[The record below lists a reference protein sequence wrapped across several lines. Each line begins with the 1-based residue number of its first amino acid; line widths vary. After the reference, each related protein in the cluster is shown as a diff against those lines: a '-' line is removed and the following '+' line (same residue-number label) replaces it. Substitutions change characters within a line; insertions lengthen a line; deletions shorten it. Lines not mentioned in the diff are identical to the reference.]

1 MQDQKDNMR
10 SRSELENARRNELRN
25 DRRMSRGYRSRHI
38 AIMPVALLVSS
49 IGMTLAAA
57 PVFGQGKLTV
67 ARELVE
73 QISKKFTKEVAE
85 EGADRLATRVQ
96 PLLAKLGTEGSDAI
110 SRVGPRAVTLMEEAG
125 EESVVVARM
134 LARHGDDAIWAVQNP
149 ARRSLIASLG
159 DEAGESLMRHGT
171 IAEKVLAQSG
181 KSSVAAL
188 NRVSAQGGRRLA
200 ILADDPS
207 TRSLATNADVL
218 AIIGKYGDRAMDF
231 VWRNKL
237 ALLTGTTLA
246 AFIANPEPFL
256 DGAIQLTEVAGKEI
270 AKPLAEEIGKR
281 TEWTI
286 VMLAAVAVAGLLI
299 WIKWPS
305 RRSHVEPS
313 KT

>member
-1 MQDQKDNMR
+1 MQDQQDNMR
-10 SRSELENARRNELRN
+10 SRNELKNARRNDRRN

-38 AIMPVALLVSS
+38 AIMPVALLVSL

-281 TEWTI
+281 TEWTM

-305 RRSHVEPS
+305 RRTHVEPS